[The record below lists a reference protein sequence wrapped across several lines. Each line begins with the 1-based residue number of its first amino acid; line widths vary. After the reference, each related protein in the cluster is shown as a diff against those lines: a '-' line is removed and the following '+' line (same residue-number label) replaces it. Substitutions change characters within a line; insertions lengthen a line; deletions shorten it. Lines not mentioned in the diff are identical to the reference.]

1 MVLSRFRVRIRMSAA
16 EVEPVTYAYRTPEG
30 TWRVAGSRV
39 SLDSI
44 IDSHRRGE
52 TAEQIVRV
60 YPSLSLEQVHGAL
73 AFYLHHR
80 AMCDA
85 CMEEQRSRW
94 AEFEQESAERN
105 RELRDRIRK
114 RTAGQSGGDQ
124 G

>member
-1 MVLSRFRVRIRMSAA
+1 MSTA

-44 IDSHRRGE
+44 IDAHRRGE
-52 TAEQIVRV
+52 TAEQIVRAF
-60 YPSLSLEQVHGAL
+60 PSLSLEHVHGAL

-80 AMCDA
+80 VMCDA
-85 CMEEQRSRW
+85 YMEEQRSRW

-105 RELRDRIRK
+105 RDLRDRIRE
-114 RTAGQSGGDQ
+114 RAASQSGGEQ